1 MTQLT
6 ELNIEEVS
14 LVDAG
19 ANPQANIL
27 LFKRKEVEKM
37 PEEILE
43 VQEKSESDDTSST
56 GDVKKSADLEQER
69 AELAKAQE
77 TVNSLI
83 ATLQEHVEKAET
95 AELLKVAKKYEILGH
110 KAEDLAEQLR
120 GLKKFPEMYES
131 LIKSFDGALAAVEKS
146 RAYEEIGK
154 SGRDMGVI
162 EIEKVADEIQKQNP
176 EMSRRDAID
185 KAYRAHPELQG

>member
-1 MTQLT
+1 
-6 ELNIEEVS
+6 
-14 LVDAG
+14 
-19 ANPQANIL
+19 
-27 LFKRKEVEKM
+27 M

-154 SGRDMGVI
+154 SGRNMGVI

>member
-154 SGRDMGVI
+154 SGRNMGVI

>member
-1 MTQLT
+1 
-6 ELNIEEVS
+6 
-14 LVDAG
+14 
-19 ANPQANIL
+19 
-27 LFKRKEVEKM
+27 M

-154 SGRDMGVI
+154 SGRNMGVI

-176 EMSRRDAID
+176 ELSRRDAID